1 MRLALFDVSHWHFP
15 LYDAALRQPGVRIV
29 GCCDAENIA
38 GEAVANRYG
47 CPLLSRNA
55 LLDLEFDFA
64 LVFSRHADMPAVAS
78 QLIARGRS
86 FLIEKPC
93 GVASASV
100 RKLEQDASAA
110 GLHVAVPFIL
120 RASDLLKRLSDEGR
134 LASSGYRHLA
144 FRFIPGPLS
153 RYEPSA
159 PWMLSQAL
167 SGGGSAINVGV
178 HFYDLIHVLTGEA
191 IVAVSGRT
199 QRFRPDTDVEEL
211 AVFTLTTASGHLA
224 TVSTGYLY
232 PTSAVDQREFSFSVA
247 HDDAYFQGFADQ
259 LTMKRRGAVEPMS
272 ERFDY
277 ETDRYYPIFLSDT
290 LQRVASGRPPS
301 AGLREAARALAVV
314 EAGYRSAAR
323 GGETVAVEDAA
334 S

>member
-15 LYDAALRQPGVRIV
+15 LYDAALRQPGVQIV
-29 GCCDAENIA
+29 GCCDAEGIA
-38 GEAVANRYG
+38 GQAVAMKYG
-47 CPLLSRNA
+47 CPLLSRSA
-55 LLDLEFDFA
+55 LLDLDFDFA

-86 FLIEKPC
+86 FLMEKPC
-93 GVASASV
+93 GVTSAAV
-100 RKLEQDASAA
+100 RKLEQDATAA
-110 GLHVAVPFIL
+110 GVHVAVPFIL
-120 RASDLLKRLSDEGR
+120 RASDLLKRLTDEGR
-134 LASSGYRHLA
+134 LASAGYRHMA

-153 RYEPSA
+153 RYEASA
-159 PWMLSQAL
+159 PWMLSQAV

-178 HFYDLIHVLTGEA
+178 HFYDLVHVLAGEP
-191 IVAVSGRT
+191 IVAVSGQT
-199 QRFRPDTDVEEL
+199 QRFRTDTDVEEL

-232 PTSAVDQREFSFSVA
+232 PTSAGDQREFSFSVA
-247 HDDAYFQGFADQ
+247 HDAAYFQGFADQ
-259 LTMKRRGAVEPMS
+259 LTMKRRGSTEPRS

-277 ETDRYYPIFLSDT
+277 ETDRYYPIFLADT
-290 LQRVASGRPPS
+290 LQRVASGREPS

-323 GGETVAVEDAA
+323 GGEMVAVESDA